1 LGYTWPGNVRELD
14 NMIQRALILADA
26 GAIEANHLVGTSAPA
41 PLSDT
46 AEPACP
52 GELDRDLKTREAQL
66 VLGALRAAQGRRAR
80 AAAQLGI
87 SERTLRYKLSQ
98 LRQAGFEVP
107 PPGGAQD
114 EG

>member
-1 LGYTWPGNVRELD
+1 
-14 NMIQRALILADA
+14 
-26 GAIEANHLVGTSAPA
+26 